1 MMGMGNIQPRG
12 EAGRGW
18 RFRCG
23 IALFV
28 LAVVLVLMIPLLAA
42 LGLQPA
48 TLAAITGAVFI
59 INKILLV
66 MVIAL
71 VGKAGF
77 QELKNILVS
86 YVPRLHGLGPVGPV
100 GPVRHA
106 IGLVMFWVPLT
117 WSILEPYID
126 HFWPGIRPNR
136 WEYQLAGDLIFV
148 AGFFVLGGNFWE
160 KVQALFIRTAH
171 VVHTASHAAD

>member
-1 MMGMGNIQPRG
+1 MTEHIPPRG

-28 LAVVLVLMIPLLAA
+28 LAIGLVLTVPLLAV
-42 LGLQPA
+42 LGLPPA
-48 TLAAITGAVFI
+48 TVAAIAGAVFI

-71 VGKAGF
+71 LGKAGF
-77 QELKNILVS
+77 QELKNFLAS
-86 YVPRLHGLGPVGPV
+86 YVPQLHSVPPVGPA
-100 GPVRHA
+100 RHA
-106 IGLVMFWVPLT
+106 IGLVMFWVPLI

-126 HFWPGIRPNR
+126 YFWPGFRPDR

-160 KVQALFIRTAH
+160 KVRALFIRTAR
-171 VVHTASHAAD
+171 VVDTAGHG

>member
-1 MMGMGNIQPRG
+1 MTEHIPPRG

-28 LAVVLVLMIPLLAA
+28 LAIGLVLTVPILAA
-42 LGLQPA
+42 VGLPPA
-48 TLAAITGAVFI
+48 TLAAIAGAVFI

-86 YVPRLHGLGPVGPV
+86 YVPRLHALGPVGPV
-100 GPVRHA
+100 GPGRHA
-106 IGLVMFWVPLT
+106 VGLVMFWVPLT
-117 WSILEPYID
+117 WSILESYID
-126 HFWPGIRPNR
+126 YFWPGLRPNR

-160 KVQALFIRTAH
+160 KVQALFIRTAR
-171 VVHTASHAAD
+171 VVFTASHPAD

>member
-1 MMGMGNIQPRG
+1 MENIPTRG
-12 EAGRGW
+12 EADSRW
-18 RFRCG
+18 RFSCG

-28 LAVVLVLMIPLLAA
+28 VAVALVLMIPLLAA
-42 LGLQPA
+42 FGMQPA
-48 TLAAITGAVFI
+48 TLAAVTGAVFI

-66 MVIAL
+66 TVIAL
-71 VGKAGF
+71 LGKAGF
-77 QELKNILVS
+77 QRLKNRLAGYI
-86 YVPRLHGLGPVGPV
+86 PRLHSVPPV

-106 IGLVMFWVPLT
+106 IGLVMFWLPLT

-126 HFWPGIRPNR
+126 YFWPGLRPDR

-160 KVQALFIRTAH
+160 KVQALFIRTAR
-171 VVHTASHAAD
+171 VVHTAGHASD